1 MRKARQARVCAVEVS
16 GRPSRRLLRALAVFG
31 LAARRTDGVFVPP
44 RHLVAAARHIARV
57 IAGHGASSPVRV
69 LLLGAS
75 GCGKST
81 LLRELGRLLHERGV
95 ATHTLSL
102 PPARPDAL
110 TASPPVIDLFTG
122 PLVASLGALA
132 RAGLGDARLLGRT
145 PDQLSE
151 GERFRLSLALATA
164 KAAPGT
170 VLLCDE
176 FMSCLD
182 RPTAQCVSMAL
193 ARWAERTRTV
203 VVCATPHEDI
213 SEHFAPTLHA
223 QCTEQGVVIRGNS
236 PRDTIT
242 YRRRGVS

>member
-1 MRKARQARVCAVEVS
+1 MRKARRARVCAVDVS

-57 IAGHGASSPVRV
+57 VRGHSASPARV
-69 LLLGAS
+69 LLTGAS

-81 LLRELGRLLHERGV
+81 LLRELGRLLRERGV
-95 ATHTLSL
+95 PTRTLSQ
-102 PPARPDAL
+102 PPTR
-110 TASPPVIDLFTG
+110 PVIDLFTG
-122 PLVASLGALA
+122 PLAASLGALA

>member
-1 MRKARQARVCAVEVS
+1 MRKARRARVCAVEVS

-69 LLLGAS
+69 LLSGAS

-81 LLRELGRLLHERGV
+81 LLRELGRLLRERGV
-95 ATHTLSL
+95 ATHTLSQ
-102 PPARPDAL
+102 PPTR
-110 TASPPVIDLFTG
+110 PVIDLFTG
-122 PLVASLGALA
+122 PLAASLGALA

-151 GERFRLSLALATA
+151 GERFRLSLALATTG
-164 KAAPGT
+164 AAPGT

-176 FMSCLD
+176 FTSCLD
-182 RPTAQCVSMAL
+182 RPTARCVAMAL
-193 ARWAERTRTV
+193 ARWVVRTRAV
-203 VVCATPHEDI
+203 IVCATPHEDI
-213 SEHFAPTLHA
+213 AEHFAPTLHA
-223 QCTEQGVVIRGNS
+223 RCTEQGVVIRGNS
-236 PRDTIT
+236 PCGTIT